1 MSKRVLQGVVVSD
14 ACDKTV
20 IVRVERRVM
29 HPVYKKF
36 MRSSKKYAAH
46 DDKNSYRTG
55 DVVQIEE
62 SRPISKRKSWIAR
75 ARSCGASKETA
86 GGLTRSV
93 CGSSERSLKASV
105 KSCGCGEG
113 GGAKTAVSTGVAS
126 ASLSG
131 ACA

>member
-20 IVRVERRVM
+20 IVRVERRVR

-62 SRPISKRKSWIAR
+62 SRPISKRKSWIVINGPAEAAPGRRSAR
-75 ARSCGASKETA
+75 AVVQTAPDEAAPPDEANVEDAADVVAPA
-86 GGLTRSV
+86 GG
-93 CGSSERSLKASV
+93 
-105 KSCGCGEG
+105 
-113 GGAKTAVSTGVAS
+113 AV
-126 ASLSG
+126 
-131 ACA
+131 